1 MKASTVLSTALVA
14 LGATVWT
21 HPAQADSMQASCEV
35 RKDGEKQKGKSGPC
49 TFGQRQGYIDID
61 LRNGD
66 VFSLKPTGQPDH
78 FKDQKGTK
86 VVRTRAGGDTQE
98 FKWEGG
104 KKLVVTFDS
113 YSNGNKG
120 YGAAAGYGASG
131 GSSEYQRGYND
142 ATKGRGYDQ
151 DRHGQDYKDGFRAG
165 EESQGGISNSGS
177 TGGDGSHSINR
188 MSNGGF
194 EVVWSKHGCIAS
206 FNKHGQPM
214 GYSNGCT
221 QSQVE
226 RSDQIARN
234 ER

>member
-1 MKASTVLSTALVA
+1 MKASTVLSTALLA

-21 HPAQADSMQASCEV
+21 HPVQADSMQASCEV

-78 FKDQKGTK
+78 FKDQKGAK

-113 YSNGNKG
+113 YSNGNNG
-120 YGAAAGYGASG
+120 YGAAAV
-131 GSSEYQRGYND
+131 
-142 ATKGRGYDQ
+142 
-151 DRHGQDYKDGFRAG
+151 
-165 EESQGGISNSGS
+165 
-177 TGGDGSHSINR
+177 DGSHSINR

-214 GYSNGCT
+214 GHSNGCT

-226 RSDQIARN
+226 RSGQIARN
-234 ER
+234 EH